1 MPRTYDSNGLQV
13 KLVPILIRFTRG
25 QKIQLE
31 GLAKK
36 TGKSVNHIVRGMV
49 KRELEI
55 REEIMT

>member
-13 KLVPILIRFTRG
+13 ELVPILIRFTRG